1 MGCKA
6 MIKLRNVHKTF
17 GHLEVLKG
25 IDLEVAKGEKLV
37 IIGPS
42 GSGKSTLI
50 RCMNGLEEVTKGEVY
65 IDGQLMTHKTRAA
78 LNRQYSSMVF
88 QQFNLYPHL
97 TVMDNLTLGPVKL
110 KKVRKDEAEALGYDE
125 VEYTAVTAAT
135 RGQMLD
141 NDELDCVIATFTIKP
156 ERKESWDFS
165 TPYYVDAVTVLVEDE
180 SGITDL
186 AGLKDKTVGVSS
198 GSTSAKALAKAMAEA
213 GVIDAFDEDTFDAA
227 TFSGGVSFK
236 IFDDYPAISMALD
249 AGDVD
254 AFCVD
259 KSILANYKTD
269 GRSFI
274 ADSFSPQEYG
284 VATKKGSELSAKVEE
299 LITGWLA
306 DGTIDGMIAEWGLE

>member
-1 MGCKA
+1 MKKILAAALALCMTMGA
-6 MIKLRNVHKTF
+6 AALAEGTF
-17 GHLEVLKG
+17 RVGVKQDVYGFGYYDEATG
-25 IDLEVAKGEKLV
+25 EFSGMEIDLGEKL
-37 IIGPS
+37 
-42 GSGKSTLI
+42 
-50 RCMNGLEEVTKGEVY
+50 
-65 IDGQLMTHKTRAA
+65 
-78 LNRQYSSMVF
+78 
-88 QQFNLYPHL
+88 
-97 TVMDNLTLGPVKL
+97 
-110 KKVRKDEAEALGYDE
+110 AEALGYDE

-284 VATKKGSELSAKVEE
+284 VAENFHRKR
-299 LITGWLA
+299 
-306 DGTIDGMIAEWGLE
+306 

>member
-1 MGCKA
+1 MKKILAAALALCMTMGA
-6 MIKLRNVHKTF
+6 AALAEGTF
-17 GHLEVLKG
+17 RVGVKQDVYGFGYYDEATG
-25 IDLEVAKGEKLV
+25 EFSGMEIDLGEKL
-37 IIGPS
+37 
-42 GSGKSTLI
+42 
-50 RCMNGLEEVTKGEVY
+50 
-65 IDGQLMTHKTRAA
+65 
-78 LNRQYSSMVF
+78 
-88 QQFNLYPHL
+88 
-97 TVMDNLTLGPVKL
+97 
-110 KKVRKDEAEALGYDE
+110 AEALGYDE

-213 GVIDAFDEDTFDAA
+213 GAIDAFDEDTFDAA

-259 KSILANYKTD
+259 KSILANYTTD

-284 VATKKGSELSAKVEE
+284 VEIVRCFAQSEPSQK
-299 LITGWLA
+299 
-306 DGTIDGMIAEWGLE
+306 GMILRVTDERLLEKTGGIVQGMSGSPILQDGRIIGAVTHVYLSDATQGYGMYIEWMLEKSDAMDASEQAV